1 MIYFITSNRGKFE
14 EAKKIVPELE
24 MLEMDLLEEQEVD
37 QQKIV
42 EKKLAQV
49 ADYLC
54 SAAGRQRL
62 KGEPFKG
69 SISFV
74 VEDTGFY
81 LDCLPGLPGPLIKW
95 FLKTIGRKG
104 IYDICKKFDNYRAR
118 GVTIVGYK
126 DKKGAVYPHTK
137 GSRRLRMGDSLR
149 SSGGDFGVGVKFFKG
164 EVEGKVVL
172 EAGEDGFGWDPVF
185 VPDGED
191 RTFAQMSRDEK
202 NELSMR
208 RKAFEKLKKFL
219 SSN

>member
-14 EAKKIVPELE
+14 EAKKIVPSLE

-37 QQKIV
+37 QQKIAQR
-42 EKKLAQV
+42 KLE
-49 ADYLC
+49 L
-54 SAAGRQRL
+54 AG
-62 KGEPFKG
+62 KEHNG
-69 SISFV
+69 SLV

-81 LDCLPGLPGPLIKW
+81 LDCLSACDHAQAGLPGLPGPLIKW
-95 FLKTIGRKG
+95 FLKTIGRRG
-104 IYDICKKFDNYRAR
+104 LYDICKKFDNYRAR

-126 DKKGAVYPHTK
+126 DEKGA
-137 GSRRLRMGDSLR
+137 
-149 SSGGDFGVGVKFFKG
+149 VKFFKG
-164 EVEGKVVL
+164 EVEGTVVL

-208 RKAFEKLKKFL
+208 RKAFELLAQFL
-219 SSN
+219 SRK